1 VLDVIDHI
9 EEFPLG
15 EQDATDRLIIPEKLY
30 GREREIAT
38 LLEAFD
44 RVVTHS
50 KSELVLVTGHSGIG
64 KSSVVNEL
72 HKAIVLP
79 RGIFISGK
87 FDLRLKDIPYS
98 TLAQAFQGLIR
109 QVLSGGEEDIGRW
122 RNAIREAVGNHAGLL
137 TDFIPELVRLIGPQ
151 APVAALSPTETT
163 LRFQLVFQR
172 FVSVFARP
180 EHPLVIF
187 IDDLQW
193 LDPATLTLVQYL
205 ITHRD
210 TRHLLLIGAYR
221 DNEVGPEHPLAL
233 ALASVRQTDTPMS
246 EVRLGPLSTEDISRL
261 CCDALRCEPV
271 DVRALA
277 LAVRRQTGG
286 NAFFVVQFLTSLAE
300 ERLLTFDR
308 RKRAWTWDLDGI
320 AGKGSTENLLDLMI
334 GRLRRLP
341 DATQEALK
349 LLACLGTQADF
360 STLAI
365 VHGGS
370 EDGARST
377 SDVIAANARMHGS
390 FRAAVEAGTII
401 SQEGKYRFLHDRAQ
415 EAAYALIPAQSRA
428 DSTCGLDGGW
438 QAERPPKKSPRGS
451 STLSTS

>member
-1 VLDVIDHI
+1 M
-9 EEFPLG
+9 
-15 EQDATDRLIIPEKLY
+15 
-30 GREREIAT
+30 
-38 LLEAFD
+38 
-44 RVVTHS
+44 
-50 KSELVLVTGHSGIG
+50 
-64 KSSVVNEL
+64 
-72 HKAIVLP
+72 
-79 RGIFISGK
+79 
-87 FDLRLKDIPYS
+87 
-98 TLAQAFQGLIR
+98 
-109 QVLSGGEEDIGRW
+109 
-122 RNAIREAVGNHAGLL
+122 
-137 TDFIPELVRLIGPQ
+137 IGPQ
-151 APVAALSPTETT
+151 PPVAALSPAETT
-163 LRFQLVFQR
+163 LRLQLVFQR

-187 IDDLQW
+187 VDDLQW

-221 DNEVGPEHPLAL
+221 DNEVGPEHPLTL

-246 EVRLGPLSTEDISRL
+246 EVRLGPLSTEDINRL
-261 CCDALRCEPV
+261 CCDALRCEPA

-277 LAVRRQTGG
+277 LAVHRQTGG

-308 RKRAWTWDLDGI
+308 RKRAWTWDLDVI
-320 AGKGSTENLLDLMI
+320 AGKGSTDNLLDLMI

-401 SQEGKYRFLHDRAQ
+401 SQERKYRFLHDRAQ

-428 DSTCGLDGGW
+428 GLHLRIGRLLASGTAPEKI
-438 QAERPPKKSPRGS
+438 AERIFDS
-451 STLSTS
+451 STNLTRACR